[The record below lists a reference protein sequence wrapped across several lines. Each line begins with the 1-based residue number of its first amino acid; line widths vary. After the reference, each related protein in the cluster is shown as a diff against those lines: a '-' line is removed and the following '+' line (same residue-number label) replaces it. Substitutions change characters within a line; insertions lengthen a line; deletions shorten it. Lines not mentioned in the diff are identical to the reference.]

1 MDRQNRKYHRDFDF
15 KHYYKFVPPFLQVLV
30 TLITPTILAGI
41 AYGLFAGLFHSVK
54 YADYVKWLYAVYAAA
69 VILNYIRY
77 KVAWHH
83 GMVRTSATAG
93 VNGQYFRGEIAERR
107 VDVMNYLDHKAN
119 RNVFICG
126 TSGQGKSF
134 LTRYLLDKINHQK
147 IIFNFKPNDE
157 YLKMGYPIVDMSKS
171 LPNPFVNT
179 EAFLNAFLITFPIAN
194 LGITA
199 EQVPIFIREL
209 GKASRTWQEFEDN
222 LRKKMAR
229 TKDRIQLSG
238 LMFIENVMKGII
250 SDQHATIEIGD
261 TNLVFDFSKLNQDSK
276 TFYAEVILRQI
287 WHELII
293 EQKRQGILIC
303 VDEAHRLLH
312 KFEKYESVY
321 NEMSREIRAYGM
333 LWTST
338 QNLTDM
344 EEDIRNQFA
353 TQFVFNTNKPEDTQ
367 ALSGTDQMLAWSVTS
382 LELHYFT
389 DARYQWVH
397 EVIPEFYL
405 YYKPKDKPRVF
416 YEGVKTEG
424 KEGVAPEREK
434 NQPIDFTQEV
444 RDILAEQPAYQ
455 TQMGKIIAE
464 KHSVDKDKAK
474 LGVKGA
480 VARMVQN
487 DEIGSMK
494 ITENGADVV
503 IYYNKDAN
511 MSGLH
516 EFMQK
521 AITNI
526 LDVNKIKVGKQGKVG
541 SRSVPDIETAD
552 FAIEIETGLKHDRQ
566 DLESRILRGR
576 KKAIIIVVPNDDTM
590 DKYKYLKSDKV
601 YIVTID
607 GFEELLKGLKT

>member
-15 KHYYKFVPPFLQVLV
+15 KHYYKFVPPFLQVLG
-30 TLITPTILAGI
+30 TLITPSILAGI
-41 AYGLFAGLFHSVK
+41 AYGMASGLFHSAR
-54 YADYVKWLYAVYAAA
+54 YADYVKWLYAIYAGAI
-69 VILNYIRY
+69 ILNYIRY

-134 LTRYLLDKINHQK
+134 LTRYLLDRINHQK

-209 GKASRTWQEFEDN
+209 GKASHTWQEFEDN
-222 LRKKMAR
+222 LRRKMSR

-238 LMFIENVMKGII
+238 LMFIDNVMKGIV

-293 EQKRQGILIC
+293 EQKRQDILIC
-303 VDEAHRLLH
+303 VDEAHRLLK

-353 TQFVFNTNKPEDTQ
+353 TQFVFNTNKPEDTS

-405 YYKPKDKPRVF
+405 YFKPKDKPHTF
-416 YEGVKTEG
+416 YEGVKQEG
-424 KEGVAPEREK
+424 KEGAVAEGEKTQAIDYQQEIRE
-434 NQPIDFTQEV
+434 
-444 RDILAEQPAYQ
+444 ILDEKPAYA

-464 KHSVDKDKAK
+464 KYGITKDKAK

-480 VARMVQN
+480 
-487 DEIGSMK
+487 IGKMLANEEFDTMK
-494 ITENGADVV
+494 MKENGVDVL
-503 IYYNKDAN
+503 IYYNKSAN

-516 EFMQK
+516 RFMQE
-521 AITNI
+521 AITKT
-526 LDVNKIKVGKQGKVG
+526 LTAAKIKVLKAAKSG
-541 SRSVPDIETAD
+541 SRSVPDIETES
-552 FAIEIETGLKHDRQ
+552 FSVEIETGLKHDHM
-566 DLESRILRGR
+566 DLESRILRATKR
-576 KKAIIIVVPNDDTM
+576 VVIVVPNDSGL
-590 DKYKYLKSDKV
+590 DKYKYLKSNKV
-601 YIVTID
+601 DIVTLD
-607 GFEELLKGLKT
+607 GFDGLLKGLKK

>member
-1 MDRQNRKYHRDFDF
+1 MDRQNKKFHRDFDF
-15 KHYYKFVPPFLQVLV
+15 THYYKFVPPISQVIGNWFPWAFMLG
-30 TLITPTILAGI
+30 ILYGI
-41 AYGLFAGLFHSVK
+41 LRTVFHSSVAAWL
-54 YADYVKWLYAVYAAA
+54 ADIFYIFTAAT
-69 VILNYIRY
+69 ILNYVRY
-77 KVAWHH
+77 KVAWHK

-93 VNGQYFRGEIAERR
+93 INGRYLRWEIAERR
-107 VDVMNYLDHKAN
+107 VDVINYLKHKAN

-134 LTRYLLDKINHQK
+134 LTRYLLDLVPNQK
-147 IIFNFKPNDE
+147 VIFNFKPGDE
-157 YLKMGYPIVDMSKS
+157 YLKMGYPIVEMDKA
-171 LPNPFVNT
+171 LPNPFTNT

-199 EQVPIFIREL
+199 EQVPIFVREL
-209 GKASRTWQEFEDN
+209 GKASKNWQEFNDN
-222 LRKKMAR
+222 LQRKLAH
-229 TKDRIQLSG
+229 TKDKIQQSA
-238 LMFIENVMKGII
+238 LMFIANTMK
-250 SDQHATIEIGD
+250 SVVSSQNAVIEIGKD
-261 TNLVFDFSKLNQDSK
+261 NVVFDFSKLNQDSK
-276 TFYAEVILRQI
+276 TFYAEVILRQL

-293 EQKRQGILIC
+293 EEKRQDILIC
-303 VDEAHRLLH
+303 VDEAHRLLK

-353 TQFVFNTNKPEDTQ
+353 TQFVFNTNKPEDTS

-405 YYKPKDKPRVF
+405 YFKPKDKPRTS
-416 YEGVKTEG
+416 YEGVKQEG
-424 KEGVAPEREK
+424 KEGAVPEGEKTQAIDYRQEIRE
-434 NQPIDFTQEV
+434 
-444 RDILAEQPAYQ
+444 ILDEHPAYA

-464 KHSVDKDKAK
+464 KYGITKDKAK

-480 VARMVQN
+480 IGKMLAN
-487 DEIGSMK
+487 DEFDTMK
-494 ITENGADVV
+494 MKESGVDVL
-503 IYYNKDAN
+503 IYYNKSAN

-516 EFMQK
+516 KFMQE
-521 AITNI
+521 AITKT
-526 LDVNKIKVGKQGKVG
+526 LTDAKIKVLKAAKSG
-541 SRSVPDIETAD
+541 SRSVPDVETES
-552 FAIEIETGLKHDRQ
+552 FSVEIETGLKHDHM
-566 DLESRILRGR
+566 DLESRILRATKR
-576 KKAIIIVVPNDDTM
+576 VIIVVPNDSGQ

-601 YIVTID
+601 DIVTLD
-607 GFEELLKGLKT
+607 GFDELLKGLKK